1 MGYAWELSGEG
12 GKSILEDIQLNISW
26 VVFYTC
32 DTFVFSLLA
41 LSKIFLNKLLFVL
54 SLRPFETVGDKDSQ
68 GDINKLCRLQIWAK
82 KKRVYS
88 DTPVRGPWSGSV
100 GNTRPEVG
108 LDHSTK
114 DNTGADQNR
123 MPLLQGTDRR
133 VTPHC
138 SEGNLKP
145 RPEGLCTRKGILNI
159 GVSRGGTG
167 KSMKRR

>member
-82 KKRVYS
+82 KKKGCIR
-88 DTPVRGPWSGSV
+88 TP
-100 GNTRPEVG
+100 
-108 LDHSTK
+108 L
-114 DNTGADQNR
+114 
-123 MPLLQGTDRR
+123 
-133 VTPHC
+133 
-138 SEGNLKP
+138 
-145 RPEGLCTRKGILNI
+145 
-159 GVSRGGTG
+159 
-167 KSMKRR
+167 